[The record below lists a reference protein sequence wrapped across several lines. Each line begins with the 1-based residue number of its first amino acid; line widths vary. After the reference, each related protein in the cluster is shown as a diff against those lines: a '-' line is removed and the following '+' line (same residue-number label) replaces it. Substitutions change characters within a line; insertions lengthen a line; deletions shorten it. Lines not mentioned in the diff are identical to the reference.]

1 MMSQPDKSIST
12 PACSTDSSNTAQ
24 GVSPDLSLPALPDSS
39 VTTGG
44 QAKDTPLPVDSHTAE
59 PAPSAGETQ
68 SKPVP
73 DRRAFFSRLMRN
85 AVGPLA
91 AILEHR
97 MGPVTDAL
105 QGQLSISSD
114 EDDLPS
120 EPPDPYN
127 TNPHPRTILRPPGA
141 LPAGDFEFACS
152 RCAKCVEVCPVKAIQ
167 LDPAS
172 IVAGGFPYIVAE
184 ISPCV
189 VCADLACM
197 KNCPT
202 GALVLVNKSAIRIGC
217 AEVDHQQCLRN
228 SGEDCRL
235 CLEACP
241 ADINALV
248 ISSSSGKV
256 LVKLDRC
263 IGCGLCEHA
272 CPTEPRAIV
281 VNPRP
286 QLEDS
291 IIA

>member
-1 MMSQPDKSIST
+1 MMSHADESIPT
-12 PACSTDSSNTAQ
+12 PSGPTDLSPTAPGVPEDLPPAVPSDSSITA
-24 GVSPDLSLPALPDSS
+24 GA
-39 VTTGG
+39 
-44 QAKDTPLPVDSHTAE
+44 QAKDAALTAARTTGKPSESVVETPSN
-59 PAPSAGETQ
+59 
-68 SKPVP
+68 PVP
-73 DRRAFFSRLMRN
+73 NRRAFFTKLMRE

-97 MGPVTDAL
+97 MEPVTQAL
-105 QGQLSISSD
+105 QGQHPAGF
-114 EDDLPS
+114 EDDDVPS
-120 EPPDPYN
+120 EPPDSYN
-127 TNPHPRTILRPPGA
+127 TSPHPRAILRPPGA
-141 LPAGDFEFACS
+141 MPAGDFEFACS

-167 LDPAS
+167 IDPS
-172 IVAGGFPYIVAE
+172 GMVAGGFPYIVPE

-189 VCADLACM
+189 VCADLSCM

-202 GALVLVNKSAIRIGC
+202 GALVLVDKSAIRIGR
-217 AEVDHQQCLRN
+217 AEVDHQQCLRS

-263 IGCGLCEHA
+263 IGCGLCENT

>member
-1 MMSQPDKSIST
+1 MSHPDESIPTASSPTDLSEIAKSVPGEIP
-12 PACSTDSSNTAQ
+12 PAVPSDSSIIADAEAKGAALTA
-24 GVSPDLSLPALPDSS
+24 AK
-39 VTTGG
+39 TTGK
-44 QAKDTPLPVDSHTAE
+44 ALESAAETPSN
-59 PAPSAGETQ
+59 
-68 SKPVP
+68 PVP
-73 DRRAFFSRLMRN
+73 DRRAFFTKLMRD

-97 MGPVTDAL
+97 MEPVAQAL
-105 QGQLSISSD
+105 QGQHPAAF
-114 EDDLPS
+114 DDDDVPS
-120 EPPDPYN
+120 EPPDSYSTSPQ
-127 TNPHPRTILRPPGA
+127 PRAILRPPGA
-141 LPAGDFEFACS
+141 LSAGDFEFACS

-167 LDPAS
+167 IDPAGM
-172 IVAGGFPYIVAE
+172 VAGGFPYIVPE

-189 VCADLACM
+189 VCADLSCM

-202 GALVLVNKSAIRIGC
+202 GALVLVDKSAIRIGR
-217 AEVDHQQCLRN
+217 AEVDHQQCLRS

-263 IGCGLCEHA
+263 IGCGLCENT

-281 VNPRP
+281 VHPRP

>member
-1 MMSQPDKSIST
+1 MSQPDESIPAQSYPIDSSETAKSVNVT
-12 PACSTDSSNTAQ
+12 PAA
-24 GVSPDLSLPALPDSS
+24 GPDSAI
-39 VTTGG
+39 TAGGDAKTG
-44 QAKDTPLPVDSHTAE
+44 PLTSEKAASE
-59 PAPSAGETQ
+59 PAPSAAEAPSIPG
-68 SKPVP
+68 PN
-73 DRRAFFSRLMRN
+73 RRAFFARLMRD
-85 AVGPLA
+85 AVGPLS

-105 QGQLSISSD
+105 QGQLPISSD
-114 EDDLPS
+114 DDDLPS
-120 EPPDPYN
+120 EPPDSYN
-127 TNPHPRTILRPPGA
+127 TSPHPRTILRPPGA
-141 LPAGDFEFACS
+141 LPSGDFEFACS

-167 LDPAS
+167 IDPAGT
-172 IVAGGFPYIVAE
+172 VAGGFPYIVAE

-189 VCADLACM
+189 VCEDLACM

-202 GALVLVNKSAIRIGC
+202 GALVLVDKSAIRIGC
-217 AEVDHQQCLRN
+217 AEVDHQQCLRS

-248 ISSSSGKV
+248 ISSSSGKM

-263 IGCGLCEHA
+263 IGCGLCEHT

-286 QLEDS
+286 QLEDP

>member
-1 MMSQPDKSIST
+1 MDASL
-12 PACSTDSSNTAQ
+12 TAKR
-24 GVSPDLSLPALPDSS
+24 L
-39 VTTGG
+39 TGE
-44 QAKDTPLPVDSHTAE
+44 AS
-59 PAPSAGETQ
+59 PSAAENQ

-73 DRRAFFSRLMRN
+73 NRRAFFTKLMRD

-97 MGPVTDAL
+97 MAPVTEAL
-105 QGQLSISSD
+105 QGQRSASFDDDDGLPESSD
-114 EDDLPS
+114 S
-120 EPPDPYN
+120 YSA
-127 TNPHPRTILRPPGA
+127 TPHPRAILRPPGA
-141 LPAGDFEFACS
+141 LPSGDFEFSCS

-167 LDPAS
+167 IDPAGM
-172 IVAGGFPYIVAE
+172 VAGGLPYIVPE

-189 VCADLACM
+189 VCEDLSCM

-202 GALVLVNKSAIRIGC
+202 GALILVDKSAIRIGL
-217 AEVDHQQCLRN
+217 AEVDHRQCLR
-228 SGEDCRL
+228 SAGEDCRL
-235 CLEACP
+235 CVEACP

-248 ISSSSGKV
+248 ISLSSGKV
-256 LVKLDRC
+256 LVKLDHC
-263 IGCGLCEHA
+263 IGCGLCENT